1 VTGLETTAGGTA
13 RNSQVGTNRALNIE
27 TPSKS
32 NGRFLLLAPHFYW
45 LLCFIGL
52 YIEKVLNLRMN
63 WLSSSLLVEFDI
75 CNEIMGGPECWA
87 DPARNGT

>member
-1 VTGLETTAGGTA
+1 MRPGGPGPVVA
-13 RNSQVGTNRALNIE
+13 RIGTNRALIIE

-32 NGRFLLLAPHFYW
+32 NGRFLLLPPHFYW
-45 LLCFIGL
+45 LLYFIGL
-52 YIEKVLNLRMN
+52 YIEEVLNLRMN
-63 WLSSSLLVEFDI
+63 RLSSSLLVEFDI